1 LESAVEHRLE
11 EIVQPAAAFR
21 GWRTAKLCVLL
32 SFDTSRPQ
40 VFALRRP
47 QLPEQTAL
55 SLGERAS
62 GDCAFFSR
70 RRTGEG

>member
-1 LESAVEHRLE
+1 LE
-11 EIVQPAAAFR
+11 EIVQAAAAFR

-47 QLPEQTAL
+47 QPPEETAL
-55 SLGERAS
+55 SLGERVS
-62 GDCAFFSR
+62 GDGDFISR
-70 RRTGEG
+70 RRTGEGSVAPS